1 MAADTDFSLLI
12 YRLLGI
18 ATPDSR
24 LLALSVAW
32 GSRAGVGTQKRGT
45 TRAGLR
51 TTVVVPCRCGFASR
65 ARSHPDPDSEPTWPE
80 LLGAARGRDAS
91 WAARRAI
98 VRWRTDR
105 LSDRPSAV
113 RVRPSV
119 SPETRAGKGFP
130 RWESREAPPRDG
142 VGTPLRA
149 HQDRNPV
156 EVWSCLGWSL
166 PRLHQ
171 FETSGFLDRR
181 GSPRP
186 PVAGSPSA
194 APARCGREATAR
206 GIGSTSTVNLVLRGD
221 LTSKA
226 SPMRCVSSSWPPPSR
241 HRE

>member
-12 YRLLGI
+12 HRLLGI

-32 GSRAGVGTQKRGT
+32 GSRAGVGPQKRGT
-45 TRAGLR
+45 TRPGLR

-80 LLGAARGRDAS
+80 LLGAARGSDAS

-119 SPETRAGKGFP
+119 SPETLAGKGFP

-156 EVWSCLGWSL
+156 EVWSCRRWSL

-171 FETSGFLDRR
+171 FETFEALDLIGARPQAPRR
-181 GSPRP
+181 
-186 PVAGSPSA
+186 
-194 APARCGREATAR
+194 AR
-206 GIGSTSTVNLVLRGD
+206 GPAARSIGSASTVNPVMRGD
-221 LTSKA
+221 LDQQSIEDMMRKRFMA
-226 SPMRCVSSSWPPPSR
+226 AAESPS
-241 HRE
+241 